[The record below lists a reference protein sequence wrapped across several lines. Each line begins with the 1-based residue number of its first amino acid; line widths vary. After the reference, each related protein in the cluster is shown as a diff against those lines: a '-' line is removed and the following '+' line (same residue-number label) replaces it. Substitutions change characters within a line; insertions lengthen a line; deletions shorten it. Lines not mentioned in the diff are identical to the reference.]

1 MEISIGSSVTWP
13 PAQLE
18 KWSEPSTHHLSGVQG
33 SGEKWG
39 VALWAHNKWCKCLI
53 EMGNKAL
60 NASWHAD
67 LRPERTQTPISIT
80 EWTTNKQSQDIKRVC
95 MCVWVSEKSSMMNN
109 AQIISSCWY
118 TKKTTCLAEKIM
130 ALLGADFIKNL
141 SLKYKYILQNLLFM
155 WSMTL
160 SHHNTKIT
168 ASIHKQM
175 KDLSS
180 SGPLSSQRV
189 PLAKQCDIEWN
200 QTINVK
206 LQQISNIKQL
216 KWN

>member
-1 MEISIGSSVTWP
+1 MSLLKLPPRSSIFYKPLKTLKKKMEISIGSSVTRP

-67 LRPERTQTPISIT
+67 LRPERTQTPISIM

-95 MCVWVSEKSSMMNN
+95 MCVCVWVRKAAWWITPRSFHLVNIYIKKSH
-109 AQIISSCWY
+109 AWQ
-118 TKKTTCLAEKIM
+118 KK
-130 ALLGADFIKNL
+130 
-141 SLKYKYILQNLLFM
+141 
-155 WSMTL
+155 
-160 SHHNTKIT
+160 
-168 ASIHKQM
+168 
-175 KDLSS
+175 
-180 SGPLSSQRV
+180 
-189 PLAKQCDIEWN
+189 
-200 QTINVK
+200 
-206 LQQISNIKQL
+206 
-216 KWN
+216 